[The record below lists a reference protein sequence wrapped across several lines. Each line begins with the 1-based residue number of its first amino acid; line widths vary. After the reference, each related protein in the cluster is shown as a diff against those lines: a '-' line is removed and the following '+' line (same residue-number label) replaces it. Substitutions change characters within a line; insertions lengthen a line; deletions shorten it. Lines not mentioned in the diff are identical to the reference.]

1 MEIKIEDYLNHSE
14 IKDVV
19 IDELR
24 NQIRKHFNNEENANR
39 LLINLS
45 YAIVKNEVDKIVPNH
60 QEVLVKKVAEIIND
74 SKSTEFC
81 LFDFDSW
88 GSGRNKS
95 LGAKIIEETV
105 AENKQLIKEKVIES
119 ITNKD
124 YSEDAWNK
132 FEALAESFTSNIYDF
147 VDAMRNK
154 NK

>member
-1 MEIKIEDYLNHSE
+1 MEIKIEDYLNHDE
-14 IKDVV
+14 IKEVV

-24 NQIRKHFNNEENANR
+24 NQIRKHFSNEENANR

-45 YAIVKNEVDKIVPNH
+45 YAIVKDEVDKIVPNH
-60 QEVLVKKVAEIIND
+60 QEVLVKRVAEIIN
-74 SKSTEFC
+74 SESSTSFC
-81 LFDFDSW
+81 VFDFDSF

-95 LGAKIIEETV
+95 LGAKIVEETV

-124 YSEDAWNK
+124 YSEEAWNK
-132 FEALAESFTSNIYDF
+132 FEVLAESFTSNIYDF